1 MEKLKIFIVC
11 FTILGLLII
20 SGCIN
25 DKTDEVDQDNQNRND
40 NGVITQDEF
49 ILISYNLTIKKNN
62 VGNYSLSIIEPIGWE
77 NFSKIITFSNGKDE
91 ITEIQQENETRLYVQ
106 SSENITLLANE
117 NIYYPENFMIIT
129 EKNNT
134 VRIYANFSTMGSLY
148 IEYHIIY
155 NQVIK
160 TDDVVQYGQGT
171 DWYIFGTAKNGISYL
186 NMEKMHDEII
196 ND

>member
-1 MEKLKIFIVC
+1 
-11 FTILGLLII
+11 
-20 SGCIN
+20 
-25 DKTDEVDQDNQNRND
+25 
-40 NGVITQDEF
+40 
-49 ILISYNLTIKKNN
+49 
-62 VGNYSLSIIEPIGWE
+62 
-77 NFSKIITFSNGKDE
+77 
-91 ITEIQQENETRLYVQ
+91 
-106 SSENITLLANE
+106 
-117 NIYYPENFMIIT
+117 MIIT

>member
-77 NFSKIITFSNGKDE
+77 NFSKIITF
-91 ITEIQQENETRLYVQ
+91 
-106 SSENITLLANE
+106 
-117 NIYYPENFMIIT
+117 
-129 EKNNT
+129 
-134 VRIYANFSTMGSLY
+134 
-148 IEYHIIY
+148 
-155 NQVIK
+155 
-160 TDDVVQYGQGT
+160 
-171 DWYIFGTAKNGISYL
+171 
-186 NMEKMHDEII
+186 
-196 ND
+196 